1 MLTITI
7 SKTKKSTF
15 INSKDINKAIKP
27 MPKAKIH
34 FI

>member
-1 MLTITI
+1 MLTITN
-7 SKTKKSTF
+7 SKNKKFTF

-27 MPKAKIH
+27 QPKAKIH